1 MRLVRIL
8 RSTVM
13 VRVGGGWCALDE
25 FLVKNDPCRGRF
37 SPPKNCLRIWGGGG
51 WCTIL
56 NLNVVIHVHCLA
68 NISDH
73 RCDPEEQAAA
83 RREVARLTQL
93 IISHEKG
100 RKVSLGG
107 LPYFSYHS
115 SGGSSS

>member
-37 SPPKNCLRIWGGGG
+37 SPPKIVFVLGGGG
-51 WCTIL
+51 GVAIL

-73 RCDPEEQAAA
+73 DCDPEEQAAA